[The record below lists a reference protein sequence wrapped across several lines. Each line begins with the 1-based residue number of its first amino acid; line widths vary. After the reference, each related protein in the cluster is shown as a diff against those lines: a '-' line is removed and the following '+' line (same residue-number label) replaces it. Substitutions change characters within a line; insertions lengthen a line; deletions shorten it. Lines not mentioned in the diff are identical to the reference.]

1 MDNPIP
7 VIPFLTLRFNL
18 ASLGQAFL
26 PSFKGS
32 MLRGAFGHALKA
44 TVCTMPASQSCRDC
58 LLCNRCAYTQ
68 IFEPF
73 IQGKAPR
80 FLRGLDT
87 PPRPFTLWCDSNDR
101 KFAKDQRL
109 KFHMTLFGTACEWVP
124 YVVYAVHRMAERGL
138 SAHRHR
144 FRLDSVEMANSPGSD
159 SEWSRIYDGNNGQ
172 LARAEA
178 QRYVAD
184 LDIKDS
190 VTLEFLSPTRFKSR
204 NQLLMEFD
212 FHTLIFKMFRRALE
226 IAHFYAPNGRVDWD
240 MEYLAAAKHIEITRR
255 DLTWNDWRRHSNRQK
270 ADMKLGGFTGI
281 LHCQGD
287 LAHYSDL
294 LQVSQ
299 ILSVGKGTTFGLG
312 RMAIVKVNNRK
323 F

>member
-18 ASLGQAFL
+18 ASLEQAFL
-26 PSFKGS
+26 PTFKGS

-44 TVCTMPASQSCRDC
+44 TGCTMPVSQSCRDC
-58 LLCNRCAYTQ
+58 LLCNRCAYTR

-101 KFAKDQRL
+101 KFAKDRPL
-109 KFHMTLFGTACEWVP
+109 KFHMTLFGSACEWVP

-138 SAHRHR
+138 SARRHR
-144 FRLDSVEMANSPGSD
+144 FRLENVELANSSETG
-159 SEWSRIYDGNNGQ
+159 SEWRRIYDGNNGQ
-172 LARAEA
+172 LARVEA
-178 QRYVAD
+178 QNYVAG

-204 NQLLMEFD
+204 NQLRMEFD
-212 FHTLIFKMFRRALE
+212 FHTLAFKMFRRALE
-226 IAHFYAPNGRVDWD
+226 IAHFYAPNGGVEWD
-240 MEYLAAAKHIEITRR
+240 MEYLDTAKHIEITER
-255 DLTWNDWRRHSNRQK
+255 DLTWSDWQRHSNRQQT
-270 ADMKLGGFTGI
+270 DMKLGGFTGT
-281 LHCQGD
+281 LQCQGE

-312 RMAIVKVNNRK
+312 RVRISQDVG
-323 F
+323 